1 VTSAPLSSSVYPN
14 KLARAALRRFKLGG
28 RDMKVGFIGLGSMG
42 RPMSLNL
49 VKAGHRLRV
58 HDIDPDGRGPR
69 ELREAG
75 AEWAET
81 PKDAARD
88 ADVTFTSLPGPREVE
103 AVALGDDGVLEGVA
117 RGSVYVDLTTSS
129 PSLARKIYKSFADRG
144 VAALDAPVSQGSP
157 KAKYDGTLAIMV
169 GGDQA
174 AFERVTP
181 VLEAIGR
188 GHLIYCGGAGS
199 GAICKIVNNLVAF
212 INSVSLTEGLSLGV
226 KAGVPVETLAN
237 VISQSSG
244 KSLAVDGL
252 LASFEKP
259 RSFENLDSFSLFL
272 SRKDARLATELG
284 RELDIP
290 MQISNLVEQRLTEAV
305 ARGWGQKMSGI
316 HILIQ
321 EEKARVNLTSVRQKE
336 LQKLAPADASSA

>member
-1 VTSAPLSSSVYPN
+1 
-14 KLARAALRRFKLGG
+14 
-28 RDMKVGFIGLGSMG
+28 MKVGFVGLGSMG

-49 VKAGHRLRV
+49 VKAGHQLRV
-58 HDIDPDGRGPR
+58 HDINPDGRGAR

-75 AEWAET
+75 AEWADT
-81 PKDAARD
+81 PQGAARD
-88 ADVTFTSLPGPREVE
+88 AGVTFTSLPGPKEVE
-103 AVALGDDGVLEGVA
+103 AVALGEGGVLEGVS

-129 PSLARKIYKSFADRG
+129 PSLARRLYKAFGERG
-144 VAALDAPVSQGSP
+144 VAALDAPVSQGSA
-157 KAKYDGTLAIMV
+157 KAKYEGTLAIMV

-174 AFERVTP
+174 AFEQVKP

-188 GHLIYCGGAGS
+188 GHLIYCGGPGS
-199 GAICKIVNNLVAF
+199 GAICKIVNNLAAF
-212 INSVSLTEGLSLGV
+212 INSTGLAEALTIGV

-244 KSLAVDGL
+244 KSLAVDGF
-252 LASFEKP
+252 LANLEKP

-272 SRKDARLATELG
+272 ARKDARLATDLG

-305 ARGWGQKMSGI
+305 ARGWGQKMSGV

-321 EEKARVNLTSVRQKE
+321 EEKARVELTSAKQKE
-336 LQKLAPADASSA
+336 LQKSAPTDATPAS